1 MALDTRSDM
10 MKIARITL
18 VALAAFFIVCSA
30 QAQNSGTATNHAFAI
45 GKGPGQTGFT
55 SLLCASAQ
63 LAVGQT
69 AADPICRTISGDV
82 TIDASG
88 VTAIGSNKVTLG
100 MLATLTADSF
110 IGNLTGS
117 AATPGAYTFPNCPSA
132 LIYSTATHTLGCSAM
147 AGTGTVTDVT
157 CGTGLSGGVIIG
169 SGTCSITAPIPT
181 NLGGTGV
188 VSPTAHTIPINE
200 GSSAQSNT
208 GTGTLGQALTSN
220 GAGVDPSFKSG
231 GWTLLNTLT
240 ASSSATLSDT
250 TNITSSYREYLIEFE
265 NLVPATNSVTAN
277 LQVYSGGS
285 FQTTG
290 YISSIMYSSST
301 AVAASGQTTAVF
313 LSTPSNISSTASVG
327 GTSGYVQLSN
337 PSGTSF
343 PKHIFGIGVDV
354 NGGTSIAY
362 PHTTGGMWNNTAAI
376 TGFQILMSSGNI
388 ATGVVRLYGRN

>member
-1 MALDTRSDM
+1 MIK
-10 MKIARITL
+10 KISIIL

-30 QAQNSGTATNHAFAI
+30 QAQNPGTATSHAFAI
-45 GKGPGQTGFT
+45 GKGAGQQGFT

-63 LAVGQT
+63 LAVGQS
-69 AADPICRTISGDV
+69 AADPICRTIAGDV
-82 TIDASG
+82 TLNASG
-88 VTAIGSNKVTLG
+88 VTAIGANKVTLG
-100 MLATLTADSF
+100 MLATLNADSF

-117 AATPGAYTFPNCPSA
+117 TATPAAYAFPNCLSA

-157 CGTGLSGGVIIG
+157 CGTGLSGGVITG
-169 SGTCSITAPIPT
+169 SGTCSITAPIPA

-188 VSPTAHTIPINE
+188 VSPAAHTIPINE

-208 GTGTLGQALTSN
+208 GTGTLGQVLSSN

-250 TNITSSYREYLIEFE
+250 TNITSSYRDYMIEYE
-265 NLVPATNSVTAN
+265 NLIPATNAVTAN

-290 YISSIMYSSST
+290 YVSSIMYSSAT
-301 AVAASGQTTAVF
+301 TNAASGQTTAIF
-313 LSTPSNISSTASVG
+313 LSAPSGVSNVTANG
-327 GTSGYVQLSN
+327 GASGFVQFYN
-337 PSGTSF
+337 PSATSV
-343 PKHIFGIGVDV
+343 PKNIFG
-354 NGGTSIAY
+354 NGMEIIASTAY
-362 PHTTGGMWNNTAAI
+362 PHTTAGIWNNTAAI
-376 TGFQILMSSGNI
+376 SGFQILMSSGNI
-388 ATGVVRLYGRN
+388 TSGVVRLYGRN